1 MLDGLDRL
9 YTRSTT
15 SPRPRLPSRS
25 RCRTT
30 RSRVCTTRL
39 FATSRAVD
47 YQPKFNVFVDFA
59 HYEQG
64 RAYDDPTHDELGAR
78 MSSTPGITT
87 QDWQLWKSLKKG

>member
-1 MLDGLDRL
+1 MSDNKVKGVYDKAVRDIQ
-9 YTRSTT
+9 
-15 SPRPRLPSRS
+15 SRK
-25 RCRTT
+25 
-30 RSRVCTTRL
+30 
-39 FATSRAVD
+39 D

>member
-1 MLDGLDRL
+1 
-9 YTRSTT
+9 
-15 SPRPRLPSRS
+15 
-25 RCRTT
+25 
-30 RSRVCTTRL
+30 
-39 FATSRAVD
+39 VD

-87 QDWQLWKSLKKG
+87 RTGSCGSLSRRVSK